1 MSTLTVRVPAS
12 TSNLG
17 PGFDLIGLA
26 LSLFL
31 EVSARPTGRAGPH
44 RIERAEGEAAD
55 WPSEE
60 NRLLV
65 AFDLA
70 RGALGANALGA
81 NKDRHEAF
89 AFTVRSEIPIARGL
103 GASASATAA
112 GLLLGSAASGAP
124 LGPDE
129 LLALGIELEGHP
141 DNIAPTLLGGCR
153 LCLPDS
159 PTTPAESKPPLVV
172 HQAIHPSLAFAL
184 AWPEH
189 RIATKQARAGLP
201 LAVPFADAVEN
212 PRRLAILLEGL
223 RSGDPELLAAGGED
237 RLHVA
242 RRLERIPGG
251 AEAIAAARRS
261 GAFLATVS
269 GSGSALVAI
278 ASPDAAGAAAEAMA
292 GALRAASGTGTGM
305 VADLVEEPPRVQGGA

>member
-1 MSTLTVRVPAS
+1 MGMLSVRVPAS

-31 EVSARPTGRAGPH
+31 EVRTRPTGRPGPH
-44 RIERAEGEAAD
+44 RIEGAEGEAAD
-55 WPSEE
+55 WPSEGG
-60 NRLLV
+60 NLLFA

-70 RGALGANALGA
+70 RGADVDGG
-81 NKDRHEAF
+81 EAH
-89 AFTVRSEIPIARGL
+89 AFEVRSEIPIARGL

-112 GLLLGSAASGAP
+112 GLLLGSALADEP
-124 LGPDE
+124 LAPDE
-129 LLALGIELEGHP
+129 LLAAGIELEGHP

-153 LCLPDS
+153 LCLPAS
-159 PTTPAESKPPLVV
+159 SAPVGRPLVV

-189 RIATKQARAGLP
+189 RIATSEARAALP
-201 LAVPFADAVEN
+201 DTVPFADAVEN
-212 PRRLAILLEGL
+212 PRRLALLLEGL

-251 AEAIAAARRS
+251 ADALTAAR
-261 GAFLATVS
+261 GAGAWLSTVS
-269 GSGSALVAI
+269 GSGSALFAI
-278 ASPDAAGAAAEAMA
+278 ASRKTAGAVAEAMA
-292 GALRAASGTGTGM
+292 AALRAASGAGTGL
-305 VADLVEEPPRVQGGA
+305 VADVVEDRPLVQGRA